1 MLYSILLPLHNILR
15 WVLLAT
21 ALFAIYRAFSGWL
34 GKKEWTPTDHK
45 AGMWYTMAFD
55 IQLLVGLIL
64 YFFASPLV
72 QTALKNFAGAMKNN
86 DLRFFSVEHIALMI
100 FALGLSH
107 GGRTLS
113 RKATSAAA
121 KHRAAAILFTL
132 ALLVVLAAI
141 PWARPLIRF

>member
-1 MLYSILLPLHNILR
+1 
-15 WVLLAT
+15 
-21 ALFAIYRAFSGWL
+21 
-34 GKKEWTPTDHK
+34 
-45 AGMWYTMAFD
+45 
-55 IQLLVGLIL
+55 
-64 YFFASPLV
+64 
-72 QTALKNFAGAMKNN
+72 
-86 DLRFFSVEHIALMI
+86 VEHIALMI